1 MSQIDPFFSSVLQA
15 PYVQQQ
21 QASEKD
27 RQVRKD
33 ADQKK
38 DAALAEDQLEHQVE
52 STEELAPINEQQK
65 QQREFKRS
73 KHEHSAEDDEQTGE
87 EPHLDLT
94 A

>member
-1 MSQIDPFFSSVLQA
+1 MSQIDPYLGSILQL

-21 QASEKD
+21 AATDKD
-27 RQVRKD
+27 RQVRRASD
-33 ADQKK
+33 LEK

-52 STEELAPINEQQK
+52 SSEELAPINEQQK
-65 QQREFKRS
+65 QNRDFKRS
-73 KHEHSAEDDEQTGE
+73 KHEHSNEDEEETGE